1 MPFKCLSRAEAVD
14 LVRHCLQEGFIQ
26 PSRHFREELAKEEL
40 TLLDAY
46 HVLRTGN
53 VFNEPELDV
62 RRQEWNY
69 RMEGAEPDG
78 KRLAIVFCFKE
89 RNTGFLITVFSIRG

>member
-1 MPFKCLSRAEAVD
+1 MPYKRISRAEAVD
-14 LVRHCLQEGFIQ
+14 LVRHCIRKGVIQ
-26 PSRHFREELAKEEL
+26 LSGHFREELAKEDL

-53 VFNEPELDV
+53 VFNEPVLDV

-78 KRLAIVFCFKE
+78 KHLAIVFCFE
-89 RNTGFLITVFSIRG
+89 YQNRGFLITLFSIRG

>member
-1 MPFKCLSRAEAVD
+1 MPFQCLSRAEAVD
-14 LVRHCLQEGFIQ
+14 LVRHCLEKGFIR
-26 PSRHFREELAKEEL
+26 PSSHFRDELAKEEL

-53 VFNEPELDV
+53 IFNEPELGI
-62 RRQEWNY
+62 RHQEWNY
-69 RMEGAEPDG
+69 RMEGTEPDG

-89 RNTGFLITVFSIRG
+89 QNSGILITVFSIHG